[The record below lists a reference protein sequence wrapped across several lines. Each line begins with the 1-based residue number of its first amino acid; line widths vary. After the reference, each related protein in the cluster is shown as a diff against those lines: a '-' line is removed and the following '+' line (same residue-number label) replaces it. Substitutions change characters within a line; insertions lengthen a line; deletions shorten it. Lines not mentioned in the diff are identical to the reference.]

1 MDTTASVRATGPT
14 TPVVARPE
22 PAPMRQTARTELP
35 ASETVVASAE
45 TADVRLD
52 LSNIA
57 QRSAEASRQAEV
69 SRKLELDD
77 DSKELVYRVSNERTG
92 QVLQQIPDEAL
103 LRLRAYVQ
111 AQAARREQDGEAHKV
126 ERVA

>member
-14 TPVVARPE
+14 TPIVARPE

-35 ASETVVASAE
+35 STEAVVASAQ

-52 LSNIA
+52 LSSIA
-57 QRSAEASRQAEV
+57 QRSAETSRQAEV
-69 SRKLELDD
+69 SRKLDLDD
-77 DSKELVYRVSNERTG
+77 ESKELVYRVSDQRTG

-111 AQAARREQDGEAHKV
+111 AQAAQRDQDGEGHKV